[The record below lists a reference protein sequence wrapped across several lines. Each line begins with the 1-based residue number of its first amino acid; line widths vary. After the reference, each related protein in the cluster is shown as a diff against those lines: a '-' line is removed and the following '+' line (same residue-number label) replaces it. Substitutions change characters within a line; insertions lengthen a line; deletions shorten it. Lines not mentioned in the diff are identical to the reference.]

1 MLSMHLFKINYL
13 FIEKL
18 AFLFVCVK
26 NNVQFCSNK
35 AMPLPTK

>member
-1 MLSMHLFKINYL
+1 IFFKINYL

-26 NNVQFCSNK
+26 NNIQFCSNYSL
-35 AMPLPTK
+35 PLPTK